1 MSIIMTN
8 NPIFI
13 FDTYER
19 AKREFVPL
27 QAGQAKI
34 YSCGPTVYDFPHIG
48 NMRAYIFSDTLRRVL
63 EFNGYEVKHVI
74 NITDVGHLVS
84 DGDKGEDKM
93 EVGSQ
98 RENRSA
104 WEIAEYYTDIFKRD
118 IARLNIKDPSVWS
131 KATDHIAEQITLIKR
146 LEDKGFTYLTSDGVY
161 FDTSKFNNY
170 GYMAR
175 LDVEGLAPGAR
186 VEMTDEKRNPTDF
199 ALWKF
204 SPKDRKRQMEW
215 QSPWGIGFPG
225 WHIECSAMA
234 MKYLGETI
242 DIHTGGIDHI
252 PVHHTNE
259 IAQSES
265 ATGKQFA
272 RYWMHVAFL
281 TVEGKKMSK
290 SLGNFATIE
299 DIVKRGHDP
308 LGFRYMALTSHYR
321 AGLNFTWE
329 GLAGVQKALGGLR
342 EKISKWDGSNAEPSA
357 GLLEE
362 FKNRVNNDINT
373 PQAIALMW
381 DVVNDK
387 SLPDG
392 IKKAT
397 ILEFDKVLG
406 LGLDNKVVAEIPAE
420 IVALAKQRDEFR
432 KAKQWEK
439 SDQIR
444 QEILSK
450 GYELED
456 TSNGPRVVKRGL

>member
-1 MSIIMTN
+1 MDTN
-8 NPIFI
+8 KIFI

-19 AKREFVPL
+19 QKREFVPL
-27 QAGQAKI
+27 QTGHAKI

-63 EFNGYEVKHVI
+63 EFNGYQVKHII

-84 DGDKGEDKM
+84 DGDEGEDKM

-104 WEIAEYYTDIFKRD
+104 WEIAEYYTEIFKRD
-118 IARLNIKDPSVWS
+118 IARLNIKEPSVWS
-131 KATDHIAEQITLIKR
+131 KATDHIAEQIDLIKR
-146 LEDKGFTYLTSDGVY
+146 LEEKGFTYLTSDGVY
-161 FDTSKFNNY
+161 FDTFKFGNY

-186 VEMTDEKRNPTDF
+186 VEMNDEKRNPTDF

-204 SPKDRKRQMEW
+204 SPKDHKRQMEW

-272 RYWMHVAFL
+272 RYWMHVDFL
-281 TVEGKKMSK
+281 TIEGKKMSK
-290 SLGNFATIE
+290 SLGNFATIG
-299 DIVKRGHDP
+299 DIVKRGYDP
-308 LGFRYMALTSHYR
+308 LGFRYMVLTSHYR
-321 AGLNFTWE
+321 ASLNFTWE
-329 GLAGVQKALGGLR
+329 GLLGVQKALAGLR
-342 EKISKWDGSNAEPSA
+342 EKVSQWDGNTAEPSA
-357 GLLEE
+357 DSLEE
-362 FKNRVNNDINT
+362 FKKRVNNDINT
-373 PQAIALMW
+373 PQALALMW
-381 DVVNDK
+381 DVANDK
-387 SLPDG
+387 SLSEG
-392 IKKAT
+392 VKKAT
-397 ILEFDKVLG
+397 ILEFDKVFGLNLG
-406 LGLDNKVVAEIPAE
+406 VKEATEIPDE
-420 IVALAKQRDEFR
+420 VMQLAKQRDELR
-432 KAKQWEK
+432 KEK
-439 SDQIR
+439 KWQESDRIR
-444 QEILSK
+444 QEIFDK

-456 TSNGPRVVKRGL
+456 TSSGPKITKRGL

>member
-1 MSIIMTN
+1 MFITMDTN
-8 NPIFI
+8 KIFI

-19 AKREFVPL
+19 QKREFVPL
-27 QAGQAKI
+27 QTGHAKI

-63 EFNGYEVKHVI
+63 EFNGYQVKHII

-84 DGDKGEDKM
+84 DGDEGEDKM

-104 WEIAEYYTDIFKRD
+104 WEIAEYYTEIFKRD
-118 IARLNIKDPSVWS
+118 IARLNIKEPSVWS
-131 KATDHIAEQITLIKR
+131 KATDHIAEQIDLIKR
-146 LEDKGFTYLTSDGVY
+146 LEEKGFTYLTSDGVY
-161 FDTSKFNNY
+161 FDTSKFGNY

-186 VEMTDEKRNPTDF
+186 VEINDEKRNPTDF

-204 SPKDRKRQMEW
+204 SPKDHKRQMEW

-272 RYWMHVAFL
+272 RYWMHVDFL
-281 TVEGKKMSK
+281 TIEGKKMSK
-290 SLGNFATIE
+290 SLGNFATIG
-299 DIVKRGHDP
+299 DIVKRGYDP

-321 AGLNFTWE
+321 ASLNFTWE
-329 GLAGVQKALGGLR
+329 GLLGVQKALAGLR
-342 EKISKWDGSNAEPSA
+342 EKVSQWDGNTAEPSA
-357 GLLEE
+357 DLLEE
-362 FKNRVNNDINT
+362 FKKRVNNDINT
-373 PQAIALMW
+373 PQALALMW
-381 DVVNDK
+381 DVANDK
-387 SLPDG
+387 SLSEG
-392 IKKAT
+392 VKKAT
-397 ILEFDKVLG
+397 ILEFDKVFGLNLG
-406 LGLDNKVVAEIPAE
+406 VKEATEIPDE
-420 IVALAKQRDEFR
+420 VMQLAKQRDELR
-432 KAKQWEK
+432 KEK
-439 SDQIR
+439 KWQESDRIR
-444 QEILSK
+444 QEIFDK

-456 TSNGPRVVKRGL
+456 TSSGPKITKRGL

>member
-1 MSIIMTN
+1 MDTN
-8 NPIFI
+8 KIFI

-19 AKREFVPL
+19 QKREFVPL
-27 QAGQAKI
+27 QTGHAKI

-63 EFNGYEVKHVI
+63 EFNGYQVKHII

-84 DGDKGEDKM
+84 DGDEGEDKM

-104 WEIAEYYTDIFKRD
+104 WEIAEYYTEIFKRD
-118 IARLNIKDPSVWS
+118 IARLNIKEPSVWS
-131 KATDHIAEQITLIKR
+131 KATDHIAEQIDLIKR
-146 LEDKGFTYLTSDGVY
+146 LEEKGFTYLTSDGVY
-161 FDTSKFNNY
+161 FDTSKFGNY

-186 VEMTDEKRNPTDF
+186 VEINDEKRNPTDF

-204 SPKDRKRQMEW
+204 SPKDHKRQMEW

-272 RYWMHVAFL
+272 RYWMHVDFL
-281 TVEGKKMSK
+281 TIEGKKMSK
-290 SLGNFATIE
+290 SLGNFATIG
-299 DIVKRGHDP
+299 DIVKRGYDP

-321 AGLNFTWE
+321 ASLNFTWE
-329 GLAGVQKALGGLR
+329 GLLGVQKALAGLR
-342 EKISKWDGSNAEPSA
+342 EKVSQWDGNTAEPSA
-357 GLLEE
+357 DLLEE
-362 FKNRVNNDINT
+362 FKKRVNNDINT
-373 PQAIALMW
+373 PQALALMW
-381 DVVNDK
+381 DVANDK
-387 SLPDG
+387 SLSEG
-392 IKKAT
+392 VKKAT
-397 ILEFDKVLG
+397 ILEFDKVFGLNLG
-406 LGLDNKVVAEIPAE
+406 VKEATEIPDE
-420 IVALAKQRDEFR
+420 VMQLAKQRDELR
-432 KAKQWEK
+432 KEK
-439 SDQIR
+439 KWQESDRIR
-444 QEILSK
+444 QEIFDK

-456 TSNGPRVVKRGL
+456 TSSGPKITKRGL

>member
-1 MSIIMTN
+1 MDTN
-8 NPIFI
+8 KIFI

-19 AKREFVPL
+19 QKREFVPL
-27 QAGQAKI
+27 QTGHAEI

-63 EFNGYEVKHVI
+63 EFNGYQVKHAV

-84 DGDKGEDKM
+84 DGDEGEDKM

-104 WEIAEYYTDIFKRD
+104 WEIAEYYTEIFKRD
-118 IARLNIKDPSVWS
+118 IARLNIKEPSVWS
-131 KATDHIAEQITLIKR
+131 KATDHIAEQIDLIKR
-146 LEDKGFTYLTSDGVY
+146 LEEKGFTYLTSDGVY
-161 FDTSKFNNY
+161 FDTSKFGNY

-186 VEMTDEKRNPTDF
+186 VEMNDEKRNPTDF

-204 SPKDRKRQMEW
+204 SPKDHKRQMEW

-272 RYWMHVAFL
+272 RYWMHVDFL
-281 TVEGKKMSK
+281 TIEGKKMSK
-290 SLGNFATIE
+290 SLGNFATIG
-299 DIVKRGHDP
+299 DIVKRGYDP
-308 LGFRYMALTSHYR
+308 LGFRYMVLTSHYR
-321 AGLNFTWE
+321 ASLNFTWE
-329 GLAGVQKALGGLR
+329 GLLGVQKALAGLR
-342 EKISKWDGSNAEPSA
+342 EKVSQWDGNNAEPSA
-357 GLLEE
+357 DLLEE
-362 FKNRVNNDINT
+362 FKKRVNNDINT
-373 PQAIALMW
+373 PQALALMW
-381 DVVNDK
+381 DVANDK
-387 SLPDG
+387 SLSEG
-392 IKKAT
+392 VKKAT

-406 LGLDNKVVAEIPAE
+406 LNLGVKEATEIPDE
-420 IVALAKQRDEFR
+420 VMQLAKQRDELR
-432 KAKQWEK
+432 KEK
-439 SDQIR
+439 KWQESDRIR
-444 QEILSK
+444 QEIFDK

-456 TSNGPRVVKRGL
+456 TSSGPKITKRGL

>member
-1 MSIIMTN
+1 
-8 NPIFI
+8 
-13 FDTYER
+13 
-19 AKREFVPL
+19 
-27 QAGQAKI
+27 
-34 YSCGPTVYDFPHIG
+34 
-48 NMRAYIFSDTLRRVL
+48 
-63 EFNGYEVKHVI
+63 EVKHVI

-84 DGDKGEDKM
+84 DGDEGEDKM

-104 WEIAEYYTDIFKRD
+104 WEIAEYYTEIFKQD
-118 IARLNIKDPSVWS
+118 IARLNIKTPGVWS
-131 KATDHIAEQITLIKR
+131 KATDHIAEQIDLIKR
-146 LEDKGFTYLTSDGVY
+146 LEEKGFTYLTSDGVY
-161 FDTSKFNNY
+161 FDTSKFANY
-170 GYMAR
+170 GYLAR

-204 SPKDRKRQMEW
+204 SPKDHKRQMEW
-215 QSPWGIGFPG
+215 QSPWGTGFPG

-281 TVEGKKMSK
+281 TVDGKKMSK

-299 DIVKRGHDP
+299 DMVKRGYDP

-342 EKISKWDGSNAEPSA
+342 EKISQWDINNAKPSA
-357 GLLEE
+357 NLLEE
-362 FKNRVNNDINT
+362 FKKLINNDINT
-373 PQAIALMW
+373 PQALALMW
-381 DVVNDK
+381 DVANDK
-387 SLPDG
+387 SLPEE

-406 LGLDNKVVAEIPAE
+406 LNLGVTVATEIPDE
-420 IVALAKQRDEFR
+420 VIRLAKQRDELR
-432 KAKQWEK
+432 KEKKWEA
-439 SDQIR
+439 SDKIR
-444 QEILSK
+444 EEILNK

-456 TSNGPRVVKRGL
+456 TSQGPKITKRAL